1 MNISDFTVYIYTHF
15 TAGNQNGSGNGSVG
29 GVAGQ
34 GRGRGRGTT
43 VATGRGTTMAQMNGL
58 PSQPLGMGVAYQN
71 GHVPDAASMVH
82 SGPQSTVRSE
92 NQSSS
97 PVFSVGIGRGSR
109 ATNGKLPK
117 CNWGNAFNLRNKL
130 FGGKG

>member
-1 MNISDFTVYIYTHF
+1 MHF
-15 TAGNQNGSGNGSVG
+15 TAGSQNGSGNNSVG

-43 VATGRGTTMAQMNGL
+43 AATGRGTTMAQMNGH
-58 PSQPLGMGVAYQN
+58 PSQPLGRGVAYQN
-71 GHVPDAASMVH
+71 GHVPHAASMAQ

-92 NQSSS
+92 NQPSS

-109 ATNGKLPK
+109 ATNGKLTK
-117 CNWGNAFNLRNKL
+117 CYWEHT
-130 FGGKG
+130 

>member
-1 MNISDFTVYIYTHF
+1 M
-15 TAGNQNGSGNGSVG
+15 
-29 GVAGQ
+29 AGQ

-117 CNWGNAFNLRNKL
+117 CTVTGDMHSICVTNCLV
-130 FGGKG
+130 GKVNFSGLIVM

>member
-1 MNISDFTVYIYTHF
+1 M
-15 TAGNQNGSGNGSVG
+15 
-29 GVAGQ
+29 AGQ

-43 VATGRGTTMAQMNGL
+43 AAAGRGTTMAQMNGH
-58 PSQPLGMGVAYQN
+58 PAQSLGRGVAYQN
-71 GHVPDAASMVH
+71 GHLTDAASMAQ
-82 SGPQSTVRSE
+82 SGPQVTVRSE

-117 CNWGNAFNLRNKL
+117 CNWGHTFNLCIKL
-130 FGGKG
+130 ICGKG